1 MPAAHAVALA
11 QSVALSHNRLLTCA
25 RRLHGAGS
33 PPPRSASRLFVTPRM
48 NESLAI
54 LGFATTPLELI
65 SFALAVATVLLNIR
79 QNHWA
84 WLFSIASSA
93 TYAVVFF
100 DARLYGDSGLQLVF
114 IAASV
119 WGWWQWLRSCS
130 RPGAGAT
137 RLVVTR
143 LDRAGWAWA
152 LAGWG
157 AAFLALSWF
166 LKTYTNTDVP
176 HMDGFLTAGSLV
188 GQLLLARKKVENW
201 HIWLVVDVLYVGL
214 YVYKD
219 LHVTAVLYAVFVVLA
234 ARGLRAWGNLAKAVP

>member
-1 MPAAHAVALA
+1 MNDTLAL
-11 QSVALSHNRLLTCA
+11 
-25 RRLHGAGS
+25 
-33 PPPRSASRLFVTPRM
+33 F
-48 NESLAI
+48 
-54 LGFATTPLELI
+54 GFATTPLELI

-119 WGWWQWLRSCS
+119 WGWWQWLRSYA

-143 LDRAGWAWA
+143 LDRAGWGWA

-201 HIWLVVDVLYVGL
+201 HVWLVVDVLYVGL